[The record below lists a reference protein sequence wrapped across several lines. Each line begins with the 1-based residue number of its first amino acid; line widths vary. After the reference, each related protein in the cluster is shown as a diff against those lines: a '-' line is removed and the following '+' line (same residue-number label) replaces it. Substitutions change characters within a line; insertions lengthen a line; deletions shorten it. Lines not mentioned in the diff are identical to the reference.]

1 MKLNFIIFTILLYV
15 SPSFGQTRLIT
26 GKVKDQQSNTPLAGV
41 TVVLLSK
48 ANEKLLSGTA
58 TNESGEFEIKS
69 SSKEKSIILRLSF
82 IGFETRQIDSLRFR
96 DGKSDLGEIK
106 MRTSAI
112 MTSAVEIKGQRPM
125 VEYHIDK
132 QVINMEKVPGSQSG
146 SVTDALK
153 NTGIVEVDP
162 STNKLSVR
170 GNSNVNIL
178 IDGKPQAMA
187 DDLLSQMPA
196 TYVDKVEVITTPSA
210 KDDPEG
216 DGGTINIITKKN
228 KMDNYNGSVALY
240 SSTQEVGFGS
250 LVVNYR
256 KNKLNIFSSANGY
269 FGHLD
274 RNSNG
279 QRLNYQ
285 STSLHSQL
293 YESQRTMKGYMGEVK
308 LGFDY
313 DFDSLNAFSLTGNYD
328 KTNGKIINNSQNRIF
343 NINDIQTYTY
353 SLDDDGRGD
362 FNNYT
367 VTANYKRKINT
378 KGHELSADAFYS
390 DMINSMKDLLTTEYD
405 YNPLYPALQ
414 NNINDIKNRT
424 LILNSDYVNPTEKY
438 GKFEAGYKFT
448 LRDRKAS
455 LDYSTFSYLSNLYND
470 SLGYSNT
477 FKYKENINAL
487 YFAYTNNIS
496 VIEYKLGL
504 RLEHTYTDGEQV
516 TTGETFSTDYNS
528 LFPSLGLS
536 YKFNDLFQLAF
547 NAARKINRPQM
558 DMINPFI
565 RVNGPNNITRGNPKL
580 EPTYVNS
587 YELKFNPIL
596 NIYYNTSKGRPTGIS
611 TNILDS
617 ITVNTTINS
626 ALTKNYG
633 FELTIPIINEPRFP
647 IKFPEWFQ
655 MFNIRIAFNRF
666 IEDGGYLTESYSI
679 KRTNWKFTGNFGL
692 KLWEDINT
700 MIYYNISP
708 KSQDERYHNGST
720 ALLGM
725 LISKDFMDKKLQIS
739 LNINDILNNM
749 RPVNETYGSNFYSY
763 NKTEYVKNQ
772 NIGISIR
779 YNFNDFQNRQEKTI
793 DDGRDKSENGMFK

>member
-1 MKLNFIIFTILLYV
+1 MKLNFIIFTILLYA
-15 SPSFGQTRLIT
+15 SSSFGQTRLIT

-69 SSKEKSIILRLSF
+69 SSKEKSVILRLSF
-82 IGFETRQIDSLRFR
+82 IGYETRQIDSLTFR
-96 DGKSDLGEIK
+96 EGKSDLGEIK

-228 KMDNYNGSVALY
+228 KMDNYNGSVSLY

-256 KNKLNIFSSANGY
+256 KNKLNIFSSVNGY

-293 YESQRTMKGYMGEVK
+293 YESQRTMKGYMGEAK

-390 DMINSMKDLLTTEYD
+390 DLINSMKDLLTTEYD
-405 YNPLYPALQ
+405 YNPFYPGLQ

-596 NIYYNTSKGRPTGIS
+596 NVYYNTSKGRPTGIS

-666 IEDGGYLTESYSI
+666 IEDGGYLTENYSI

-692 KLWEDINT
+692 KLWEDINA
-700 MIYYNISP
+700 MFYYNITP